1 GLSKIIDNIHEMEKK
16 EITKIKY
23 DEYREWFIYFL
34 LLSLVLIIAEM
45 LVLER
50 KNKWLNSID
59 IFRSKKLKLKNQ
71 KV

>member
-1 GLSKIIDNIHEMEKK
+1 MEKK